1 MSVSVGELLP
11 DGASLVDCPTSTRF
25 FFVSVILFIMW
36 YKIQIVFKSGYLTSL
51 RVLASETEIK
61 TLQGLIQTDQNVLQV
76 HVFKSHEQ

>member
-1 MSVSVGELLP
+1 
-11 DGASLVDCPTSTRF
+11 
-25 FFVSVILFIMW
+25 MW

-61 TLQGLIQTDQNVLQV
+61 TRQGLVQTDANVLQV

>member
-1 MSVSVGELLP
+1 MSVSVGETLP

-25 FFVSVILFIMW
+25 LYIYVILFIMW

-51 RVLASETEIK
+51 RVFGSETEIE
-61 TLQGLIQTDQNVLQV
+61 TLQRLIQTDQNVLQV

>member
-1 MSVSVGELLP
+1 
-11 DGASLVDCPTSTRF
+11 
-25 FFVSVILFIMW
+25 MW
-36 YKIQIVFKSGYLTSL
+36 YKIQIVFKSGFLTGL

>member
-1 MSVSVGELLP
+1 
-11 DGASLVDCPTSTRF
+11 
-25 FFVSVILFIMW
+25 MW